1 MSVAGHSW
9 AVVHVVCDGQSL
21 FVSDDWGGRSMS
33 VAGRSW
39 AVVHV
44 LCDGRSL
51 FVSGSGGHAVVV
63 VHGWSSPF
71 RVEEGSRCSWVVG
84 VSGQLPSF
92 VPILCCCL
100 WARGMGAPRFS
111 CVVVPV
117 FCCGGQSSSFVGGW
131 SGRSSSLV
139 GVVVLCV
146 LVVVCGRP
154 EFCCD
159 DGWFVSFVGGRAH
172 FVW

>member
-1 MSVAGHSW
+1 MSVAGRSW
-9 AVVHVVCDGQSL
+9 AVVHILCDGQLL

-39 AVVHV
+39 AVVHI

-63 VHGWSSPF
+63 VRGWSSPF
-71 RVEEGSRCSWVVG
+71 RVEEGSHCSWVVG

-92 VPILCCCL
+92 VPILCCCS

-117 FCCGGQSSSFVGGW
+117 FCRGGQSSSFVGGW

-146 LVVVCGRP
+146 LVVVCGQP
-154 EFCCD
+154 EFCRD
-159 DGWFVSFVGGRAH
+159 GGWFMSFVGGRAH

>member
-1 MSVAGHSW
+1 
-9 AVVHVVCDGQSL
+9 
-21 FVSDDWGGRSMS
+21 MS

-39 AVVHV
+39 AVVHILCDGQSLFMSDDWGGRSMLVAGCSWAVMHV

-51 FVSGSGGHAVVV
+51 FVSGSGGHAVVIV
-63 VHGWSSPF
+63 RGWSSPF

-92 VPILCCCL
+92 VPILCCCS

-117 FCCGGQSSSFVGGW
+117 FCHGGQSSSFVGGW
-131 SGRSSSLV
+131 SGRSLSLV

-146 LVVVCGRP
+146 LVVVCGWL
-154 EFCCD
+154 EFCRD
-159 DGWFVSFVGGRAH
+159 GGWFVSFVGGRAH